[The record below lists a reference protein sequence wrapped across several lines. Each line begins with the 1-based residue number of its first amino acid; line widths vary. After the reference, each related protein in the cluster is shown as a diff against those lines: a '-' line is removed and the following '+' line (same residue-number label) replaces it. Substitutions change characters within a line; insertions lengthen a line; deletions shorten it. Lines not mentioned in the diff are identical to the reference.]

1 MQALKYILGSS
12 GFALIFL
19 GACGE
24 RLGLILGLGGSGCL
38 LLTGAL
44 AVRELQ
50 ARRAAAKADKK
61 KAAGRGATR
70 TSGQEK
76 KQPSSL

>member
-24 RLGLILGLGGSGCL
+24 RLGLIVGLGGSGCL
-38 LLTGAL
+38 LLAGAL

-50 ARRAAAKADKK
+50 ARRAAAKWREL
-61 KAAGRGATR
+61 RGERDGIAKR
-70 TSGQEK
+70 DA
-76 KQPSSL
+76 